1 MMTQWTWTG
10 VLAGLLTGLLA
21 SGAVM
26 AAPDFSGV
34 WQVEKAIPEL
44 KTVDGKTPPLK
55 AEAAKLYAEHKK
67 LWKAGDLSFDPT
79 AKCISPGLPRM
90 LYLPYPFEI
99 IQSPNKLV
107 YLFEWNYW
115 NRRVYLT
122 DKVKEVPY
130 AISLGLSQGKW
141 QGDTLVVK
149 TTDLRADNTLLDSA
163 GMPRSESMK
172 ITEKL
177 HLVDP
182 MTLEARFTIDDPETF
197 TKPWDTVVRFKKLP
211 VGTEI
216 KEDICLDR
224 TDAGKPAVDWK
235 RVK

>member
-1 MMTQWTWTG
+1 MRTMWVWTA
-10 VLAGLLTGLLA
+10 VLTGFIA
-21 SGAVM
+21 SRATV

-34 WQVEKAIPEL
+34 WQVEKAIQEL
-44 KTVDGKTPPLK
+44 KTVEGKTPPLK
-55 AEAAKLYAEHKK
+55 PEAAKVYEAHKK
-67 LWKAGDLSFDPT
+67 QWKAGDLSFDPT

-99 IQSPNKLV
+99 VQGPKKLM

-122 DKVKEVPY
+122 DDGVKDVPY
-130 AISLGLSQGKW
+130 PLSLGLSKGKW
-141 QGDTLVVK
+141 EGETLVVK

-172 ITEKL
+172 ITEKMRL
-177 HLVDP
+177 LNP
-182 MTLEARFTIDDPETF
+182 NTLEARFTIEDPETF
-197 TKPWDTVVRFKKLP
+197 TRPWDTVVRFKRLQQNS
-211 VGTEI
+211 EI

-224 TDAGKPAVDWK
+224 VDADQLAVDWRRIK
-235 RVK
+235 